1 MVGHTL
7 PYDDIE
13 ALRRRLAEVNP
24 VFARQGLPRFGA
36 GDTTGPAGDPKLLG
50 GAPFTPAFPDYYQ
63 TNTISRASP
72 TMAQCSQVYAAPQL
86 QAAE

>member
-1 MVGHTL
+1 ML
-7 PYDDIE
+7 FRS
-13 ALRRRLAEVNP
+13 RRRLAEVNP

-36 GDTTGPAGDPKLLG
+36 TQLTGPAGDATAIGL
-50 GAPFTPAFPDYYQ
+50 AAFGSVIHDYYQ

-72 TMAQCSQVYAAPQL
+72 TMAECSRVYVHPVV